1 MGGVVKSIGHGISH
15 VFKQVTHGVEHLFG
29 EAGKVWSKITP
40 WDDDT
45 GLGKILNVAS
55 LAAIGYFGGS
65 ALDLWGGQEAAGT
78 TTAGALAES
87 GGSGSLFS
95 AAGVPTTATGAVDF
109 GASLGATGA
118 ATATEAGAT
127 GVGSSLSLMP
137 AATGSA
143 ISATP
148 ATTATIASSTNL
160 LAPAEQATSQGSLFT
175 SALNFAKAHPLAT
188 GMIASGALQG
198 VGSYLQGQ
206 AMQEMKEKEIEE
218 QKREFNLLHNMG
230 LDTSAPKVLSPVE
243 RLRLQQAQQQVTTP
257 QELELLLRNYPSQ
270 SIETRAGRFRSD
282 TNELVPLLQSYYNRG
297 NIGLF
302 TIPY

>member
-15 VFKQVTHGVEHLFG
+15 AFKQVTHGVEHLFG

-45 GLGKILNVAS
+45 GLGKVLNVAS

-65 ALDLWGGQEAAGT
+65 ALGLWGGQEAAGG
-78 TTAGALAES
+78 TTAGAMAES

-95 AAGVPTTATGAVDF
+95 ATASGSVGLGSGLSSVSTG
-109 GASLGATGA
+109 GA
-118 ATATEAGAT
+118 AAGIASEGIGLT
-127 GVGSSLSLMP
+127 SLTP
-137 AATGSA
+137 AA
-143 ISATP
+143 
-148 ATTATIASSTNL
+148 
-160 LAPAEQATSQGSLFT
+160 SQSGLFT
-175 SALNFAKAHPLAT
+175 SALNTAKDIGAGALNFAKAHPLAT

-198 VGSYLQGQ
+198 VGSYLQGK
-206 AMQEMKEKEIEE
+206 AMQDMKEKEIEE

-230 LDTSAPKVLSPVE
+230 LDTSAPKVLSPIE
-243 RLRLQQAQQQVTTP
+243 KLRLRQAQQQVTTP
-257 QELELLLRNYPSQ
+257 QELELLLRNYPAQ

-302 TIPY
+302 TMPY